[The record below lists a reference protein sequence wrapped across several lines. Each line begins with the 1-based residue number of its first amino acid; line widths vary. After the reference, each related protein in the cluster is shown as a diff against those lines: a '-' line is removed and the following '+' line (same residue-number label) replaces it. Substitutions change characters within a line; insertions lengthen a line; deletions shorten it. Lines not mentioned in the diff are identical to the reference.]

1 MSYTVHQYIGRKQ
14 RNNERERMFQMND
27 NKSFLGTEPIGKLLM
42 KLALPTVAAQLI
54 NMLYNIVDRIYIGHI
69 PGDGALALTGVGV
82 CMPIIMIVSAFA
94 ALVGNGGAPRA
105 TIYMG
110 KKDTDTAE
118 KILGNCFTAQIIISA
133 VLTMV
138 LLIWNR
144 DLLLAFGA
152 SENTI
157 DYAVAYMN
165 IYAFGT
171 IFVQLTLGMNLFITA
186 QGFAKTGMLSVLLG
200 AVTNIIL
207 DPVFIF
213 GFHMGVR
220 GAALAT
226 ILSQALSCI
235 WVLCFLFGKKTILK
249 LKKRYMTVKKEILF
263 PCLALGS
270 SVFIMQSSESVISVC
285 FNSSLLKYGGDLAVG
300 AMTIL
305 TSVMQFAMLPLQ
317 GLGQGA
323 QPIISYNY
331 GAGNK
336 ERVKGAFWLL
346 LKCSMFYSVLFW
358 AVVMLFPQMFVGMFT
373 SDAVL
378 AAFTRDALKIYMAV
392 VGLFGIQM
400 ACQITFGALG
410 NAKASILV
418 AVMRKFVL
426 LIPLIYIMPAIFT
439 ADKARAVYMAEP
451 VADTLAITFT
461 GFLFFFQFRKVLR
474 QMNKNTDQ

>member
-1 MSYTVHQYIGRKQ
+1 
-14 RNNERERMFQMND
+14 MND

-110 KKDTDTAE
+110 KKDNDTAE
-118 KILGNCFTAQIIISA
+118 RILGNCFTAQIIISA

-171 IFVQLTLGMNLFITA
+171 VFVQITLGMNLFITA

-331 GAGNK
+331 GAGNR